1 MSKFL
6 FRPRHIARTGDD
18 SPAASLLGY
27 VWRMSGRH
35 QISLCLLAG
44 TTAVLTAVPLELQ
57 RRIVDEVVQDRDIE
71 LLWLLAG
78 LYLAVLLV
86 QGSIKYALRV
96 YQSWLSESAIRYN
109 RAHLTR
115 VYEQHTSGNG
125 RGGQGGNGETHGG
138 EAVSIIGAEI
148 DRLGG
153 FVGEG
158 LSQPVV
164 NGGMLLA
171 ISAYMLVVEPLVALI
186 SLGFVV
192 PQILLMPFLQRY
204 INRLLALRV
213 TLMRGFGDQ
222 VAELPVAEH
231 DFAGSD
237 MPDRLDRIYDNR
249 IRIFLLKYGQ
259 KAAVNL
265 LNGLAP
271 LSVLLVGGL
280 MVIEGETTLGVVVA
294 FISGFDRM
302 STPLREL
309 IAYYRVAAQ
318 AAVQH
323 RMIAR
328 WM

>member
-1 MSKFL
+1 MSRFL
-6 FRPRHIARTGDD
+6 FRPRRIARTGDD
-18 SPAASLLGY
+18 TPAASLLGY

-35 QISLCLLAG
+35 QMWICLLA
-44 TTAVLTAVPLELQ
+44 AAAAALTAVPLELQ
-57 RRIVDEVVQDRDIE
+57 RRIVDEVIVAGDLA

-86 QGSIKYALRV
+86 QGLTKYALHM

-115 VYEQHTSGNG
+115 IYERHNDAAKGDAHS
-125 RGGQGGNGETHGG
+125 G
-138 EAVSIIGAEI
+138 EAVSIIGAEV

-171 ISAYMLVVEPLVALI
+171 VGGYMLVVEPLVALI
-186 SLGFVV
+186 SLVIIV
-192 PQILLMPFLQRY
+192 PQIVIMPLLQHR
-204 INRLLALRV
+204 INVLMARRLSML
-213 TLMRGFGDQ
+213 RGFGDRLADLPE
-222 VAELPVAEH
+222 AEA
-231 DFAGSD
+231 DFGGSD
-237 MPDRLDRIYDNR
+237 MPERLDRIYDNR
-249 IRIFLLKYGQ
+249 IRTFLLKYGQ
-259 KAAVNL
+259 KVAVNL

-271 LSVLLVGGL
+271 LSVLLVGGV
-280 MVIEGETTLGVVVA
+280 MVIEGETTIGVVVA
-294 FISGFDRM
+294 FISGFDRL
-302 STPLREL
+302 STSLREL